1 MNWHENARHPLAG
14 LALIVCDRRLVL
26 VNNGLERIHQA
37 HRYLD
42 ARHFLAEVELT
53 DLRRLVRMNDGKS
66 RLIQNDKLSRTVCRQ
81 LCQGII
87 KKRES
92 DRTGHNTGK
101 STVFQHRNGDNGN
114 NFSGDRR
121 NDRFRD
127 NCLLCLH
134 NLLEVVTIRTIS
146 GIVV

>member
-1 MNWHENARHPLAG
+1 MCIFKDFAVRYFRHDDPATSVEMNWHENARHPLAG

-81 LCQGII
+81 L
-87 KKRES
+87 R
-92 DRTGHNTGK
+92 
-101 STVFQHRNGDNGN
+101 
-114 NFSGDRR
+114 
-121 NDRFRD
+121 
-127 NCLLCLH
+127 
-134 NLLEVVTIRTIS
+134 
-146 GIVV
+146 